1 MKLSLAAKI
10 ATLLTITLSTFS
22 VNIKP
27 SNSNTPN
34 FAEQKVEQ
42 GNFVAVAVPYNYKQ
56 YRLAIIEQIPGQ
68 QKCWQESGSAPTTV
82 DLTLLTFDHT
92 NSCRRAVDTN
102 NYTLRVNGNDDRVAY
117 LLRLMPSNGDIFL
130 VADHQDPNLQDL
142 VIGRTSGIAAA
153 PIKINFEPGW
163 QFTKRIYDGN
173 VLNHI
178 YISNST
184 NLSDIATN
192 SNPQLNTNTNNNTT
206 PSSIPNNP
214 TSQPVSNSTYPT
226 QQPPTQPTT
235 TVSNQPNSTPS
246 NSTPYCNPTTPAQPT
261 VTSAAVDTLTSILTP
276 LTSFVFQS
284 YNALFDQNVTVTNN
298 TDSPQNPCP

>member
-27 SNSNTPN
+27 SNSNSPN
-34 FAEQKVEQ
+34 FAEQQVEQ
-42 GNFVAVAVPYNYKQ
+42 KNFIAVAVPYNYQQ

-92 NSCRRAVDTN
+92 NSCRKAVDTN

-130 VADHQDPNLQDL
+130 VADHQDPSLQDL
-142 VIGRTSGIAAA
+142 VIGRTSGVAAA

-163 QFTKRIYDGN
+163 QLTKRIYEGN

-184 NLSDIATN
+184 NLSDVATN
-192 SNPQLNTNTNNNTT
+192 SNPQLNTSTNNT
-206 PSSIPNNP
+206 PSSTPNNP
-214 TSQPVSNSTYPT
+214 TSQPVSNNTYPT
-226 QQPPTQPTT
+226 QQSPTQAPT
-235 TVSNQPNSTPS
+235 TVSNQP

-298 TDSPQNPCP
+298 SNSTQNPCP